1 MAVKTG
7 KKKMSRRVKRTIRKT
22 LSGVCLASALIVALI
37 PATPTRGYV
46 APTYT
51 TADVS
56 YAYGISDNDQ
66 TDLSTLDANLVGIDL
81 AAHLKTPTPTIY
93 KTLTVK
99 KLSTGAYELGWQ
111 FEVYKIPSGAAA
123 GKGII
128 SKYNSTYATGTLNIA
143 ATLPLSYNVVENDF
157 YEAFFAKMYAAKEA
171 NSSTATV
178 QYDPSDASSTRTMK
192 AKFHLNKIEAT
203 YNPESDQD
211 MASLYF
217 PEQYAVY
224 KGNYETWKANKD
236 NYDTYVAA
244 KAVWDQKKA
253 EYDAY
258 VLAYNEW
265 VAGGKVGVEPVA
277 KPDPGPE
284 PTVVNDPGPA
294 PEMDFWVS
302 DMEVTHKYEY
312 FCGSHPFYQNALGGL
327 NSARE
332 FTLEKVIDSRNGTQ
346 TPLQYCYMPKGVPN
360 KAVNSIDVNDE
371 FGFLGSDWTIIL
383 GIGSE
388 AFANTTNVT
397 ALQLA
402 DELKYI
408 GDNAF
413 YNSFVESISFDNV
426 QDIGNRAFKDCTRL
440 KTVNLSNTTVN
451 IGTEAFYG
459 CNTLQSLTLPQSIGY
474 IGPGAFAECSALT
487 TLDLSAINQSNC
499 CIDNFAFYNC
509 IALSNVSFSDH
520 INRLGDCAFACGRG
534 VTGSLTNF
542 KFPDHITGSHTCSL
556 HNSAVPAIGNF
567 VLAGRS
573 NLKTVTM
580 PSDYGR
586 STPVELPLGTFY
598 NCINLQSVTFP
609 DDGGGSCGYVSFGS
623 VGEGD
628 AKRTIFDTIQTK
640 EFCVYGPA
648 KDNAGKT
655 ATPRKSTWGLKSGLK
670 NDIPYIYRD
679 ATGEHVE
686 LSNGD
691 YIFIIDDKGVLQSCV
706 FADPQNKPAVIEN
719 MVIPTYVGDTKVT
732 GIAGGCFASEEGQ
745 DVLNRIKKLV
755 LSDDTVSE
763 IADSAFK
770 TCALLEE
777 VVIGN
782 SVKTIGASA
791 FENCPE
797 LKKVTVGSGVT
808 SIGNAAFK
816 DCKKLTYVKFD
827 TPAGGYASFPMEN
840 LGAEAFSTGA
850 SKLIFEG
857 DVDESYGP
865 FKWATKVDNFVDEST
880 GLRVCY
886 TTGFPSYQTIIVDN
900 RNGYPT
906 LVDYL
911 HFDQIDAYAEAE
923 GIVKETDPARKS
935 VILRYEKMGQEETD
949 ASGNMYTYSVNRL
962 EEEMIKAAI
971 NLVVPSGVKSIDV
984 NGYMNNTTPT
994 AEGFSDLASNSYN
1007 VNTYLLERPYY
1018 PSYKANDHG
1027 GLFSNYYGTVNGNDG
1042 KREFPDGDAREKA
1055 DIGNDRLQSVT
1066 LNSVKY
1072 LPDYAFYDC
1081 EGLSNLNLGSELT
1094 EMGDAPFTGCTNLTG
1109 IGSTTENFACE
1120 NGIVYSKNSDGTYNI
1135 VEVLSTRG
1143 TLVGSMSVSPSEA
1156 DPLLYNVKEILP
1168 GAFENCDGITSVDF
1182 TGMDSLTEIP
1192 DNCFKDCDYLQ
1203 QVTLPDNITAVGHD
1217 AFAGCMEG
1225 VRLVVYGKEVYLPG
1239 DAFGA
1244 PGSPDYV
1251 NRKTVISYKD
1261 SAVRKAA
1268 GDLGADVSTT
1278 LDDAIK
1284 VQFYDY
1290 DGTPIGPTIFVN
1302 KGSSVSMDDI
1312 PEDPTRA
1319 GYTFAG
1325 WRPALKGLKIEQDT
1339 IIIATY
1345 EPIKETNPTD
1355 PSGNNPSGNN
1365 PGGNN
1370 GSGNGNGSQSGN
1382 NTQFYT
1388 LTVTNG
1394 NGSGSYAA
1402 GATVIITCTNP
1413 PSGQV
1418 FDKWV
1423 PTTDDLGI
1431 ASVNVAATTLKM
1443 PAHEASVTA
1452 TFKNAPSGSSGS
1464 GNGGS
1469 SSQSGNNNSGN
1480 KNNGTTVFISKPGV
1494 SNTSL
1499 ASAQVSGS
1507 SDNYVIRISETAAA
1521 TAAVE
1526 KALTN
1531 EYGSLDDVRYSAM
1544 DISLYD
1550 ATGTNR
1556 ITNYSGLSITITM
1569 PIPDVMTQYAGNNKV
1584 AGVVNEK
1591 LDKLKPKFTSIDGVP
1606 CVTFTA
1612 THFSPYTIYV
1622 NTKNLSG
1629 EPITIDGSPKT
1640 GDGIHPKWFLV
1651 AGLLAISIALFFMK
1665 DKKPVPK
1672 GTLA

>member
-7 KKKMSRRVKRTIRKT
+7 KKKMSRRVKRTIRKA
-22 LSGVCLASALIVALI
+22 LSGVCLVSAIIVALV
-37 PATPTRGYV
+37 PATPTKGYV
-46 APTYT
+46 APTF
-51 TADVS
+51 TATDVS
-56 YAYGISDNDQ
+56 YAYGVEETDK
-66 TDLSTLDANLVGIDL
+66 TDLSVLDANLVGIDL
-81 AAHLKTPTPTIY
+81 AAHLGDNPPTIENGKLF

-99 KLSTGAYELGWQ
+99 QLSTGAYELGWQ
-111 FEVYKIPSGAAA
+111 FKVYRIESGASA

-128 SKYNSTYATGTLNIA
+128 SEYNSTYATGTLNIA
-143 ATLPLSYNVVENDF
+143 AMLPLSYNVVEESFYNDF
-157 YEAFFAKMYAAKEA
+157 FNRHYNAKSV
-171 NSSTATV
+171 SSNDVNITI
-178 QYDPSDASSTRTMK
+178 QYDPSDSSSTRTIK
-192 AKFHLNKIEAT
+192 TRLHLDSVETSYAS
-203 YNPESDQD
+203 ESDQD
-211 MASLYF
+211 LAERYF
-217 PEQYAVY
+217 PEQFAVY
-224 KGNYETWKANKD
+224 KS
-236 NYDTYVAA
+236 NYDTWAAA
-244 KAVWDQKKA
+244 KAN
-253 EYDAY
+253 YDAY
-258 VLAYNEW
+258 VDAKTEYDNQKAAYDAYVTAYNTW
-265 VAGGKVGVEPVA
+265 VAGGKVGVEPNPVA
-277 KPDPGPE
+277 DPGVP
-284 PTVVNDPGPA
+284 PTPVTNPGTA
-294 PEMDFWVS
+294 PKLDLWIA
-302 DMEVTHKYEY
+302 DMEETHKYEY
-312 FCGSHPFYQNALGGL
+312 FCAEHPYYQTKLGGL
-327 NSARE
+327 NTARKYK
-332 FTLEKVIDSRNGTQ
+332 LEKVVDSREGTQ
-346 TPLQYCYMPKGVPN
+346 TPVKYCYMPKGEP
-360 KAVNSIDVNDE
+360 KYAVNTIDVNDE
-371 FGFLGSDWTIIL
+371 YGFLGSNWTIIL
-383 GIGSE
+383 GIGSK

-408 GDNAF
+408 GDDAF

-440 KTVNLSNTTVN
+440 KNVNLSNTTVN

-459 CNTLQSLTLPQSIGY
+459 CNTLQSITLPQSIGY

-534 VTGSLTNF
+534 VTGSLTSF
-542 KFPDHITGSHTCSL
+542 KFPDHINGSHKCAL
-556 HNSAVPAIGNF
+556 HSTTVPAIGDF
-567 VLAGRS
+567 VLAGRT

-586 STPVELPLGTFY
+586 SEAVTLPLGTFY

-609 DDGGGSCGYVSFGS
+609 DDGGGSCGYVSYGS
-623 VGEGD
+623 VGE
-628 AKRTIFDTIQTK
+628 RTIYDTIQTK

-648 KDNAGKT
+648 KDSAGKT
-655 ATPRKSTWGLKSGLK
+655 ATPRKSTWGLKSGLG
-670 NDIPYIYRD
+670 NDIPYIYKD
-679 ATGEHVE
+679 ASGEHVE

-691 YIFIIDDKGVLQSCV
+691 YIFIIDEKGVLQSCV
-706 FADPQNKPAVIEN
+706 FADPQNKPTVIET
-719 MVIPTYVGDTKVT
+719 MTIPTTVGDTKVT
-732 GIAGGCFASEEGQ
+732 GIAAGCFASEEGQ
-745 DVLNRIKKLV
+745 DVLNRIQKLV
-755 LSDDTVSE
+755 FADDTVSE

-770 TCALLEE
+770 ACDKLEE

-791 FENCPE
+791 FEKCPL

-816 DCKKLTYVKFD
+816 DCNKLTYVKFV
-827 TPAGGYASFPMEN
+827 TPAGGYSSFPMEN
-840 LGAEAFSTGA
+840 LGTEAFSTGA

-865 FKWATKVDNFVDEST
+865 FKWATQVDNYVDEST

-886 TTGFPSYQTIIVDN
+886 KTGYPTYQTIIVDN

-911 HFDQIDAYAEAE
+911 HFDQIDALANAE
-923 GIVKETDPARKS
+923 GIVKDTTHPS
-935 VILRYEKMGQEETD
+935 VIERYENVGREETD
-949 ASGNMYTYSVNRL
+949 ASGNMYTYSVNL
-962 EEEMIKAAI
+962 AEEKMINAAI
-971 NLVVPSGVKSIDV
+971 NLVVPSGIKSIDV
-984 NGYMNNTTPT
+984 NGYMNNTTPVG
-994 AEGFSDLASNSYN
+994 EGFSEIASNSYN
-1007 VNTYLLERPYY
+1007 VNTYLLESEYY
-1018 PSYKANDHG
+1018 PAYKANDHG
-1027 GLFSNYYGTVNGNDG
+1027 GLFSNYYGDVSGNDG
-1042 KREFPDGDAREKA
+1042 KREFANGDAREKE
-1055 DIGNDRLQSVT
+1055 DIGNDRLQSIT

-1072 LPDYAFYDC
+1072 LPDYVFYSC
-1081 EGLSNLNLGSELT
+1081 EGLNNLNLGSALT

-1109 IGSTTENFACE
+1109 IGSTTEDFVCE
-1120 NGIVYSKNSDGTYNI
+1120 NGIVYSKNDDGTYDI

-1143 TLVGSMSVSPSEA
+1143 TLVGSMSVLPSEQ
-1156 DPLLYNVKEILP
+1156 DPLLYKVSEILP

-1182 TGMDSLTEIP
+1182 TGMDSLTEVP

-1225 VRLVVYGKEVYLPG
+1225 VRLVVYGKEVYLPA
-1239 DAFGA
+1239 DAFGKS
-1244 PGSPDYV
+1244 GTEDFV
-1251 NRKTVISYKD
+1251 NRKTVISYRD

-1268 GDLGADVSTT
+1268 ADLGADVTT
-1278 LDDAIK
+1278 CLDDACK

-1290 DGTPIGPTIFVN
+1290 NGSPIGPTLFVN
-1302 KGSSVSMDDI
+1302 KGSSISMDDI
-1312 PEDPTRA
+1312 PEDPVRS
-1319 GYTFAG
+1319 GYTFVG
-1325 WRPALKGLKIEQDT
+1325 WSPALKGLKIEQDT
-1339 IIIATY
+1339 VIIAVY
-1345 EPIKETNPTD
+1345 EPVKETNPND
-1355 PSGNNPSGNN
+1355 PSGNNGSTDQS
-1365 PGGNN
+1365 GNN
-1370 GSGNGNGSQSGN
+1370 GSNNGSS
-1382 NTQFYT
+1382 TATTFYT

-1394 NGSGSYAA
+1394 NGSGSYAE
-1402 GATVIITCTNP
+1402 GATVIITCTDP
-1413 PSGQV
+1413 PSGKV

-1452 TFKNAPSGSSGS
+1452 TFKDAPKSSSGS
-1464 GNGGS
+1464 GSGGGGS
-1469 SSQSGNNNSGN
+1469 SSSNNSGT
-1480 KNNGTTVFISKPGV
+1480 KTNNGSTVFISKPGV

-1531 EYGSLDDVRYSAM
+1531 EYGSLDNVRYSAM
-1544 DISLYD
+1544 DITLYD
-1550 ATGTNR
+1550 ASGTNR
-1556 ITNYSGLSITITM
+1556 ITDYSGLSITITM
-1569 PIPDVMTQYAGNNKV
+1569 PIPDVMTQYAGNNKA

-1606 CVTFTA
+1606 CITFTA

-1622 NTKNLSG
+1622 NTANLSG
-1629 EPITIDGSPKT
+1629 EPVVIDGSPKT

-1672 GTLA
+1672 GLLA